1 MRRSLL
7 IVLLFVVAGCNGKG
21 AQTGKGPYTGPTLP
35 MYEVVQRINQ
45 NNSKVTSLWASN
57 EMDASIVDDKG
68 DRHNEVL
75 SGSLLYRPQ
84 RDMLIVATKP
94 AIGRVFEIGSN
105 DDVYWMS
112 IKVGPDTA
120 WWGHYRNLGKPC
132 AQPIPI
138 RPDLILQVLGVSVIG
153 QDFNQVPVPVMR
165 FNPDSD
171 AYMFVWNGK
180 LPDRWVAVKEV
191 WYDRQ
196 TLTPRLVLLFDEN
209 GRVVLRAYLS
219 DHQKVKVAD
228 LPEIQW
234 PVVARNFRLYFP
246 ENGSK
251 LVMNLTD
258 VGLTGPKNVPN
269 ERSFKFDPERT
280 RTSKVIQLDEACGG

>member
-1 MRRSLL
+1 MTALSLL
-7 IVLLFVVAGCNGKG
+7 CVIAGCDGK
-21 AQTGKGPYTGPTLP
+21 AAHTARGPYTGPTLP

-45 NNSKVTSLWASN
+45 NNSKVSSLWASN

-105 DDVYWMS
+105 GDVYWMS
-112 IKVGPDTA
+112 TKVGPDTA

-138 RPDLILQVLGVSVIG
+138 RPDLILQVLGVSVIA
-153 QDFNQVPVPVMR
+153 QDFHQAPVPVMR
-165 FNPDSD
+165 FNPDAD

-196 TLTPRLVLLFDEN
+196 TLAPRLVLLFDEN

-228 LPEIQW
+228 LPESQW
-234 PVVARNFRLYFP
+234 PMVARNFRLYFP

-258 VGLTGPKNVPN
+258 VGLTGPRNGPN
-269 ERSFKFDPERT
+269 DNSFAFHPERT